1 MEKIDIVRK
10 IFEDENDVTF
20 TNEGSSDYIG
30 VKVGDCPIR
39 KSFLCY
45 GIKFEESMNEI
56 VEYIEGCREL
66 MKKDGDEILSYES
79 AIAYVDW
86 KVASSPSMIRV
97 YSYDKEKIVF
107 WKASVNGYII
117 VDNDNSNST
126 KKSIDYLFAKMV
138 EAFDNGE
145 YIKNFHSA
153 YMDVSKIP
161 LNDNYLSTE
170 YYCEEEGLSK
180 TIYYYWI
187 DGNNNKRY
195 ISKGEWNELGYNSMY
210 RDPLVSLKD
219 GVIEGMEG
227 NFSITLED
235 DNIRDK
241 FYLNDEVSVYRV
253 TSKLGY
259 GVGGF
264 IAFLSYFRSIFGEIH
279 ILHLSNE
286 EVYFYVK
293 N

>member
-1 MEKIDIVRK
+1 MEIIDIVRK
-10 IFEDENDVTF
+10 IFEYENDVTF
-20 TNEGSSDYIG
+20 VDEGSNYIG
-30 VKVGDCPIR
+30 VKVEDCPIK

-45 GIKFEESMNEI
+45 GIKFEKSMNEI
-56 VEYIEGCREL
+56 EEYIKSCREL
-66 MKKDGDEILSYES
+66 INKDGDEILSYES
-79 AIAYVDW
+79 KMAYIDW
-86 KVASSPSMIRV
+86 RVAGFPSIKV
-97 YSYDKEKIVF
+97 YKFDKDKIVF
-107 WKASVNGYII
+107 WKADVNGFII
-117 VDNDNSNST
+117 VDNNNST
-126 KKSIDYLFAKMV
+126 KKSIDCLFTKII
-138 EAFDNGE
+138 EAFDDGE
-145 YIKNFHSA
+145 YIKNFYA
-153 YMDVSKIP
+153 VYMDVSKVP

-180 TIYYYWI
+180 IIYYYWI
-187 DGNNNKRY
+187 DGNNKKHY
-195 ISKGEWNELGYNSMY
+195 ISKTEWNDLGNSSKY
-210 RDPLVSLKD
+210 TDPMASLKD
-219 GVIEGMEG
+219 SVVEGMKG

-241 FYLNDEVSVYRV
+241 FYLNDEVSVYRA

-264 IAFLSYFRSIFGEIH
+264 IAFLYYFRTIFGEIH